1 MSWGGERYVLA
12 LRILAERRR
21 RGNDFPTTQ
30 RQRLAV
36 VNSSN
41 ETKGSFYLFLNERFI
56 PGMQLWRNGCD

>member
-36 VNSSN
+36 VNSSI
-41 ETKGSFYLFLNERFI
+41 ETKGSF
-56 PGMQLWRNGCD
+56 